1 MFAPVASIVGYEAV
15 GHRHQAE
22 ALAQD
27 EEGSSGS
34 PVSSGA
40 D

>member
-1 MFAPVASIVGYEAV
+1 LAPVVSIVGYEAV

-22 ALAQD
+22 AIARD
-27 EEGSSGS
+27 ERSSGS
-34 PVSSGA
+34 PVGSTA